1 MELTVQWEN
10 VLLLIMAMAMFYIAI
25 STRLEVYLRVLS
37 LQGVFLFILASLSIN
52 GFNATLLL
60 IFFETI
66 IIKALLT
73 PWYIMRVMQQ
83 NNIKRE
89 TEPRITN
96 FLSFLSLLFLGLLGV
111 LVNIGLR
118 SIHLEA
124 IKSNYVGV
132 AVFIFMVG
140 IFILLTRRKL
150 ITHIIGYVFLEN
162 GVFLLSLGM
171 SGKLPHLITLG
182 VALDAFGWILL
193 VGLFARLIQSEFS
206 SNDANK
212 LRRLRG

>member
-118 SIHLEA
+118 
-124 IKSNYVGV
+124 
-132 AVFIFMVG
+132 
-140 IFILLTRRKL
+140 
-150 ITHIIGYVFLEN
+150 
-162 GVFLLSLGM
+162 
-171 SGKLPHLITLG
+171 
-182 VALDAFGWILL
+182 
-193 VGLFARLIQSEFS
+193 
-206 SNDANK
+206 
-212 LRRLRG
+212 

>member
-1 MELTVQWEN
+1 EN

-37 LQGVFLFILASLSIN
+37 LQGILLFILASLSIEE
-52 GFNATLLL
+52 FNATLLL
-60 IFFETI
+60 ILFETI

-96 FLSFLSLLFLGLLGV
+96 FLSFLCLLFLGVLGV

-124 IKSNYVGV
+124 SKSNDIGV
-132 AVFIFMVG
+132 AVFIFLAG
-140 IFILLTRRKL
+140 
-150 ITHIIGYVFLEN
+150 
-162 GVFLLSLGM
+162 
-171 SGKLPHLITLG
+171 
-182 VALDAFGWILL
+182 
-193 VGLFARLIQSEFS
+193 
-206 SNDANK
+206 
-212 LRRLRG
+212 